1 MVGLISYHADRLKE
15 WCRSLRDTDN
25 QESFEMFCTTG
36 GRATHAPAE
45 LHMLVTEP
53 KSRDG
58 DRKNVGSSRGPITA
72 YRRSPPGV
80 TPACSSSRYPP

>member
-1 MVGLISYHADRLKE
+1 MVGLIKYHAGQLKE

-53 KSRDG
+53 KSRDRAMHNRFPSN
-58 DRKNVGSSRGPITA
+58 DAPGSPEGALSTA
-72 YRRSPPGV
+72 RRAMV
-80 TPACSSSRYPP
+80 A